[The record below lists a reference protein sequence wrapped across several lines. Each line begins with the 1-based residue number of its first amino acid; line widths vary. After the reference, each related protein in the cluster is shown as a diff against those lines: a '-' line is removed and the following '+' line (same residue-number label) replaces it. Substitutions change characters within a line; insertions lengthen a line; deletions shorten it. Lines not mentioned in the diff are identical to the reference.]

1 MGGVSGCQ
9 WLQRCCEWLAIGCGV
24 GKMMGEHG
32 VHPCEPAP
40 PAGRQSERGSWMRWE
55 GSAPRCRPFRMFGGI
70 EPGQR
75 ASRQHPR
82 EGALGGGGD
91 FELLQGTHHQVA
103 GHGAPAG
110 TDPVGVLLQ
119 GFDAVGGQLQR
130 DKRHRLARAAQIRQ
144 QGGKRHRSGTVV
156 PRSFPNPIRHLGGRF
171 STGSCQG
178 LGTQHHAVEIN
189 LQGSDLGRDGR
200 GQISSC

>member
-1 MGGVSGCQ
+1 
-9 WLQRCCEWLAIGCGV
+9 
-24 GKMMGEHG
+24 
-32 VHPCEPAP
+32 
-40 PAGRQSERGSWMRWE
+40 
-55 GSAPRCRPFRMFGGI
+55 MFGGI

-144 QGGKRHRSGTVV
+144 QGGKRHRSGTLV
-156 PRSFPNPIRHLGGRF
+156 RLSFPIPNRHLGGKF

-178 LGTQHHAVEIN
+178 LGNQHHVVEPT
-189 LQGSDLGRDGR
+189 LQGRNLGRDGR